1 MLGTSPRTGM
11 PIFEDIFEGGRC
23 NSLGEA
29 TPEYRQCFPNVRN
42 MMLVGALLGMAL
54 AAGAI
59 LIVYLVDNRVKDEAD
74 FVSKIGIPVLGEVP
88 SIHELD
94 GGKEGYGY
102 YADYQNAE
110 RIASAAFKDIADEV
124 GGHIHHR
131 VANQRRHLGVAAFY
145 RNLNNLSVV
154 DNRSGQFVG
163 VKIVEVKLRVVRQSR
178 AKFLRRTRA
187 GHNHAISICHR
198 LGCRQVG
205 LGHLLDGRLH

>member
-1 MLGTSPRTGM
+1 MAALICNTMVDVSTNL
-11 PIFEDIFEGGRC
+11 ISDIFEGGRC

-102 YADYQNAE
+102 YADYQKQN
-110 RIASAAFKDIADEV
+110 S
-124 GGHIHHR
+124 
-131 VANQRRHLGVAAFY
+131 
-145 RNLNNLSVV
+145 
-154 DNRSGQFVG
+154 
-163 VKIVEVKLRVVRQSR
+163 
-178 AKFLRRTRA
+178 
-187 GHNHAISICHR
+187 
-198 LGCRQVG
+198 
-205 LGHLLDGRLH
+205 